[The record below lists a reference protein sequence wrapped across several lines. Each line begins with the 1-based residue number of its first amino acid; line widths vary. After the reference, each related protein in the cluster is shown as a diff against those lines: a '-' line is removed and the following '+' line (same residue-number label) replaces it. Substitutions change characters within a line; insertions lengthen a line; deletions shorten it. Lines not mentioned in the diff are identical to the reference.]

1 MERAAMN
8 LHRSADYK
16 SSDVSI
22 GADVNSPMEPSMHKP
37 EKQQKPLN
45 DLSRSL
51 TPFDPNQTL
60 TAVVERAAIAG

>member
-1 MERAAMN
+1 MN
-8 LHRSADYK
+8 
-16 SSDVSI
+16 
-22 GADVNSPMEPSMHKP
+22 KP

-60 TAVVERAAIAG
+60 TVVIELSKGKLARWRHHPGRGAPAVEEAQA